1 MKKIKFLNGISATFA
16 LAAVALATTFTSCE
30 KEDFNVNF
38 EQNPAKVVFSPN
50 VIDATTGLNVTADAT
65 FTGNGEIVSTKS
77 DKSLD
82 AGKVTITATVGTVTG
97 SIEVSYPAVAA
108 GQVVSISPVIMLSS
122 EFTFKAVEGSVKPVG
137 PIVPKYGNAADG
149 VDHNGQKWAKND
161 SEYLISFTASWN
173 ETVTVTK
180 KNTQTKA
187 VTVTAPSEYQI
198 NQKGEVK
205 LFAGAWSLYNA
216 LFEIQAADIEYVVTS
231 NVSGEPVGTV
241 VYYNPSY
248 VSTASTAEMAIP
260 GHEHSWTHGHGH
272 GDGSNA
278 GGGITLAD

>member
-50 VIDATTGLNVTADAT
+50 VIDAATGLNVTANAT

-82 AGKVTITATVGTVTG
+82 AGKVTIKATVGAFSG
-97 SIEVSYPAVAA
+97 SIEVNYPAVAA

-122 EFTFKAVEGSVKPVG
+122 KFTFEAVAGSVKPVG
-137 PIVPKYGNAADG
+137 DVSTKYGNASG
-149 VDHNGQKWAKND
+149 GIDHNGKFWAKND
-161 SEYLISFTASWN
+161 SEYLINFTASWD
-173 ETVTVTK
+173 ETVTVTRK
-180 KNTQTKA
+180 DAQTKA
-187 VTVTAPSEYQI
+187 ANVDAPSEYQVK
-198 NQKGEVK
+198 QEGSVK
-205 LFAGAWSLYNA
+205 LYAGAWSLYNA
-216 LFEIQAADIEYVVTS
+216 LFKIQAADIEYKVTS
-231 NVSGEPVGTV
+231 ITSGESTTV
-241 VYYNPSY
+241 IYHNPSY
-248 VSTASTAEMAIP
+248 VLTASTDEMAIP